1 MENEQKKK
9 KAGKRKT
16 IIEHNTTQSRCT
28 TGEAYKTAR
37 IENGK
42 HKLTK
47 YNHFQVNIL
56 KPSKKTKKTK
66 KKRKYW
72 STVFLARE

>member
-1 MENEQKKK
+1 MENEQKKQAK
-9 KAGKRKT
+9 EKQSL
-16 IIEHNTTQSRCT
+16 NTTQHKVDAQQ
-28 TGEAYKTAR
+28 GEAYKTAR